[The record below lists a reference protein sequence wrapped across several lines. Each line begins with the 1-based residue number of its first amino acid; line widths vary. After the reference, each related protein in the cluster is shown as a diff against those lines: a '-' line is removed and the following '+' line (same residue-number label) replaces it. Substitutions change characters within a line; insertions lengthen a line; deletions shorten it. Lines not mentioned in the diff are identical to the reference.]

1 MLSTHLFDPNR
12 SRDDLL
18 LFILKEE
25 FNVEQIEIC
34 FDITIYSL
42 LIYTLHCCACIFI
55 QSYQNAL
62 LPLIYVTLPLIY
74 VTLPLVCVTLSS
86 FDSHHSSTIFGFLKL
101 TSILLFLCFIALL
114 LLCVT
119 LRQSLI
125 SAKWSYLCYIKLYYQ
140 MFKRAFNI

>member
-18 LFILKEE
+18 LFILKKE

-62 LPLIYVTLPLIY
+62 LPLIY

-125 SAKWSYLCYIKLYYQ
+125 SAKWSYLCYIKLYSQ
-140 MFKRAFNI
+140 MFKSAFNII

>member
-18 LFILKEE
+18 LFILKKE

-55 QSYQNAL
+55 QSYQC
-62 LPLIYVTLPLIY
+62 LIA
-74 VTLPLVCVTLSS
+74 
-86 FDSHHSSTIFGFLKL
+86 FDLRHTAFG
-101 TSILLFLCFIALL
+101 
-114 LLCVT
+114 
-119 LRQSLI
+119 LRHI
-125 SAKWSYLCYIKLYYQ
+125 V
-140 MFKRAFNI
+140 